1 MNFLPP
7 KYFGAIVFPPLL
19 SVENQNPKLSHR
31 VLCCVVLR
39 KRMSSSNH
47 EDLDLLLSL
56 HDRVPETPPASPS
69 PLDADD
75 DAVSYKHREKPD
87 MSVFRDAVQD
97 CLHSQPSNSNPK
109 SITKPLTDDPQLDKF
124 SGLRITNQCLTP
136 AELRESVQDIRF
148 VRLPVIKYSSSSS
161 SSIFPF

>member
-1 MNFLPP
+1 
-7 KYFGAIVFPPLL
+7 
-19 SVENQNPKLSHR
+19 
-31 VLCCVVLR
+31 
-39 KRMSSSNH
+39 MSSSSSH

-75 DAVSYKHREKPD
+75 DDVSYKQRENPD

-97 CLHSQPSNSNPK
+97 CLHSQPSNPNPK
-109 SITKPLTDDPQLDKF
+109 LNPKPLTDDPQLDKF

-148 VRLPVIKYSSSSS
+148 VRLPVIKYSS
-161 SSIFPF
+161 FFFFFFFTFAF